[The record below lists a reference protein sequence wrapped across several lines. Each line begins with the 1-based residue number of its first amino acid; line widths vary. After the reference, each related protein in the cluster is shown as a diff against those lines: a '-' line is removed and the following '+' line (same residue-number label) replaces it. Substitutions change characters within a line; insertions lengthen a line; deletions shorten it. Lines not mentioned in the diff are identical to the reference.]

1 MEEREEGWG
10 KGGRKE
16 LRGKGNGGFTPSKEA
31 SQAEAPPSEF
41 LRGNVGGRLRII
53 ALLYASTHRQIIW
66 RRGPS
71 ITRTPSKRATQQQN
85 PHSNPIKNGSRLLP
99 DLRSPQFGRRRQ
111 SVFQRRRLFRY
122 RDWGRGKHRENGN
135 ANIKSGHSG
144 YRNTD
149 ISQASAPAP
158 RPSRTD
164 RNEKQNGLKFRFYP
178 RVVDAGL

>member
-41 LRGNVGGRLRII
+41 LRGNVGGSVANYSASVRIDPPPNHL
-53 ALLYASTHRQIIW
+53 AQ
-66 RRGPS
+66 GPQHH
-71 ITRTPSKRATQQQN
+71 P
-85 PHSNPIKNGSRLLP
+85 NPIEARYSATKPPQQPYKNGSRLLP